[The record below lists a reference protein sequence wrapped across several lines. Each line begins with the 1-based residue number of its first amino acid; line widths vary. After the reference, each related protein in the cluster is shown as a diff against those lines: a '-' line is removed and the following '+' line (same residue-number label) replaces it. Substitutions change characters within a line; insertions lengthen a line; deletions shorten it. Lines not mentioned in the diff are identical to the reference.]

1 MMFYGWRIV
10 VVAMLALGLSNG
22 LVSYSYGLLV
32 LPLGTEFGANRML
45 MMWGLTASSMATVL
59 ISPFAGSLMDRR
71 SARVL
76 FSVGAVC
83 LALGMSLIA
92 VSRNVWEFILVFGL
106 LMSVGAT
113 LLGPIGA
120 NTIVARWFAQR
131 RGRALGIT
139 AIGTS
144 LGGLLV
150 PLLLQTLID
159 AYGWRI
165 ACLWMAAIALLL
177 LLPPIWLVVRN
188 RPADLGL
195 QPDGQ
200 PGEGQPTGVA
210 SLAAGSAPPRLMT
223 DATFWRIALAV
234 GVLMATFTVILAN
247 LVPFAV
253 GHGVA
258 ARQAALLISIIAVA
272 GISGKLLFSVFAD
285 RIDLK
290 WAMLVALVMLGLP
303 MVALTSLHSYPVMVL
318 SAVSMG
324 LASGAFL
331 PAWSALVARIYGPSI
346 FGRVMGRMQPIAIV
360 MVMLAMP
367 MSGHLFDRTGNYSA
381 TFLTMAAAVVLA
393 LVVFFPVRVASRADG
408 TGAS

>member
-1 MMFYGWRIV
+1 MFHGWRIV

-45 MMWGLTASSMATVL
+45 MMWGLTASSMVTVL

-92 VSRNVWEFILVFGL
+92 MSRNVWEFILIFGL

-120 NTIVARWFAQR
+120 NTIVARWFARR

-200 PGEGQPTGVA
+200 PGSGHSVGATPLA
-210 SLAAGSAPPRLMT
+210 SDAAPPELMT

-258 ARQAALLISIIAVA
+258 ARQAALLISIISVA

-303 MVALTSLHSYPVMVL
+303 MVALTALHSYPAMVL

-367 MSGHLFDRTGNYSA
+367 LSGHLFDRTGNYSA

-393 LVVFFPVRVASRADG
+393 LVVFFPVRVASRAVN

>member
-10 VVAMLALGLSNG
+10 VLAMLALGLSNG

-45 MMWGLTASSMATVL
+45 MMWGLTASSMVTVL

-76 FSVGAVC
+76 FSVGTVC

-92 VSRNVWEFILVFGL
+92 VSRNVWEFILIFGL

-120 NTIVARWFAQR
+120 NTIVARWFARR

-165 ACLWMAAIALLL
+165 ACLWMAAIVLLL

-200 PGEGQPTGVA
+200 PQESHKAGATSPA
-210 SLAAGSAPPRLMT
+210 AAGAVSPRLMT

-258 ARQAALLISIIAVA
+258 TRQAALLISLIAVA

-290 WAMLVALVMLGLP
+290 WAMIVALVMLGLP
-303 MVALTSLHSYPVMVL
+303 MIVLSWLHSFPVMVL
-318 SAVSMG
+318 CAVSIG

-367 MSGHLFDRTGNYSA
+367 LSGHLFDRTGNYSL
-381 TFLTMAAAVVLA
+381 TFLSMAAAVMLA
-393 LVVFFPVRVASRADG
+393 MVVFYPVRVSARD
-408 TGAS
+408 

>member
-200 PGEGQPTGVA
+200 PGEGQPTGVT
-210 SLAAGSAPPRLMT
+210 SFAAGSAPPRLMT

>member
-1 MMFYGWRIV
+1 MFYGWRIV

>member
-1 MMFYGWRIV
+1 MFYGWRIV
-10 VVAMLALGLSNG
+10 VVAMLTLGLSNG

-45 MMWGLTASSMATVL
+45 MMWGLTASSLATVL

-76 FSVGAVC
+76 FSVGAIC
-83 LALGMSLIA
+83 LAFGMSLIA
-92 VSRNVWEFILVFGL
+92 ASRNVWEFIVIFGL

-150 PLLLQTLID
+150 PLLLQSLID
-159 AYGWRI
+159 AYGWRN

-200 PGEGQPTGVA
+200 SLETQKPGVTP
-210 SLAAGSAPPRLMT
+210 LATDTAPPRLMT
-223 DATFWRIALAV
+223 DASFWRIAFAV

-258 ARQAALLISIIAVA
+258 TRQAALLISIISIA

-303 MVALTSLHSYPVMVL
+303 MVALSGLHSYPVMVL

-367 MSGHLFDRTGNYSA
+367 MSGHLYDRTGNYSA

-393 LVVFFPVRVASRADG
+393 LVVFFPVRVTSRATR